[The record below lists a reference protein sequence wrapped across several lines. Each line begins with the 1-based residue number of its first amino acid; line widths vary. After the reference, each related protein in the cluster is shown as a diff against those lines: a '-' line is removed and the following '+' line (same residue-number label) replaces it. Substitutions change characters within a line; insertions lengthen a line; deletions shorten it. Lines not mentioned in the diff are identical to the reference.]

1 MKTALSF
8 AFILITVLLFW
19 AGMVQTKS
27 ENEKITQNVRQTSG
41 SLNLGNDNKHSK
53 SSSKEDIIAKK
64 NFFPDKRRTL
74 THLLRQEMSTAKLLY
89 RAKKTS
95 GEKGVTPREALDM
108 HRRVLDGK
116 LFLQHLTQMI
126 ESSAKAKK
134 VILGPFSNQSI
145 ALKNDALARSL
156 FSIAQK
162 DSNGTEV
169 IEISSRGKTI
179 EAASLLSQL
188 IYRAHIQMI
197 EQESAETPLLPVL
210 AELASSLKRKEKDI
224 EELRRQIQQRQ
235 SAKPIATVEEISLRA
250 ERDQCEKELAEHI
263 DVFSTLKEAREKDA
277 SSENLAA
284 LSILSNKGNLA
295 DFSDTIKQL
304 REFRNS
310 PKAKNK
316 AIREELD
323 HQIAQAMQKLGMEL
337 TRVITSLKEGYS
349 ETLKRRDE
357 VRARL
362 VTIAKA
368 TSSESKSN
376 PRFQLLEKRE
386 QEVLILQ
393 NRYDFQ
399 MARWQD
405 AKGLLVA
412 VNGKKNGP
420 D

>member
-27 ENEKITQNVRQTSG
+27 ENEKITQNVRHTSG

-53 SSSKEDIIAKK
+53 SSSKEDVIAKK
-64 NFFPDKRRTL
+64 NVYPDKRRTL

-95 GEKGVTPREALDM
+95 GEKGITPREALDM

-188 IYRAHIQMI
+188 IYRAHVQML
-197 EQESAETPLLPVL
+197 EQEAAQAPLLPAL
-210 AELASSLKRKEKDI
+210 AELAISLQRKKEDV
-224 EELRRQIQQRQ
+224 EDLRRQIQQRQ
-235 SAKPIATVEEISLRA
+235 SAKPIATVKEISLRA
-250 ERDQCEKELAEHI
+250 ELDQCEKELAEQI
-263 DVFSTLKEAREKDA
+263 DVLSTIQDSREKGA
-277 SSENLAA
+277 SIEKLAGLSA
-284 LSILSNKGNLA
+284 LSTKGDLA
-295 DFSDTIKQL
+295 DFSITIKQL
-304 REFRNS
+304 REARNS
-310 PKAKNK
+310 GKVKND
-316 AIREELD
+316 AFRQELD
-323 HQIAQAMQKLGMEL
+323 RKINLLNQKMEAEL
-337 TRVITSLKEGYS
+337 TQVITSLKNTYADTS
-349 ETLKRRDE
+349 KKRAD
-357 VRARL
+357 VRALL
-362 VTIAKA
+362 VQA
-368 TSSESKSN
+368 TKENFSESKYE
-376 PRFQLLEKRE
+376 PRFKLLEIRE
-386 QEVLILQ
+386 NEVEVLRS
-393 NRYDFQ
+393 RYEVSKSK
-399 MARWQD
+399 WEE
-405 AKGLLVA
+405 AKSLLVMDNDQA
-412 VNGKKNGP
+412 LAR

>member
-1 MKTALSF
+1 VKTALSF

-27 ENEKITQNVRQTSG
+27 ENEKITQSLRQTSG
-41 SLNLGNDNKHSK
+41 SLNFSNDDNRSN
-53 SSSKEDIIAKK
+53 SSSGEDIVTQKK
-64 NFFPDKRRTL
+64 NYPDKKRPLTL
-74 THLLRQEMSTAKLLY
+74 LLRQEMSTAKLLY

-95 GEKGVTPREALDM
+95 GKKGVTPQEALDM

-126 ESSAKAKK
+126 ESSANAKK
-134 VILGPFSNQSI
+134 VILGPFSNQPI
-145 ALKNDALARSL
+145 ALGNDALTRSL

-162 DSNGTEV
+162 DSNGSEI
-169 IEISSRGKTI
+169 IEISSRGKTP
-179 EAASLLSQL
+179 EAARLLSQL
-188 IYRAHIQMI
+188 IERAHAQML
-197 EQESAETPLLPVL
+197 EKESAQAPLLPVVAQL
-210 AELASSLKRKEKDI
+210 ALSLQRKEKEI

-250 ERDQCEKELAEHI
+250 ERDQCEKELAEHV
-263 DVFSTLKEAREKDA
+263 DVFSTLKEAREKGA
-277 SSENLAA
+277 TSENLAA
-284 LSILSNKGNLA
+284 LAILSNKGNLA

-323 HQIAQAMQKLGMEL
+323 HQIAQAMQKLGTEL
-337 TRVITSLKEGYS
+337 TEVITSLKEGYS
-349 ETLKRRDE
+349 ETLKRRNE

-386 QEVLILQ
+386 QEVFILQ
-393 NRYDFQ
+393 NRYQ
-399 MARWQD
+399 LTLSKWQE
-405 AKGLLVA
+405 AKLLLA
-412 VNGKKNGP
+412 VDNGH
-420 D
+420 

>member
-1 MKTALSF
+1 
-8 AFILITVLLFW
+8 
-19 AGMVQTKS
+19 
-27 ENEKITQNVRQTSG
+27 
-41 SLNLGNDNKHSK
+41 
-53 SSSKEDIIAKK
+53 
-64 NFFPDKRRTL
+64 
-74 THLLRQEMSTAKLLY
+74 
-89 RAKKTS
+89 
-95 GEKGVTPREALDM
+95 
-108 HRRVLDGK
+108 
-116 LFLQHLTQMI
+116 MI
-126 ESSAKAKK
+126 ESSANAKK
-134 VILGPFSNQSI
+134 IILGPFSNQSF
-145 ALKNDALARSL
+145 ALGNDALTRSL

-162 DSNGTEV
+162 DSNGSEI
-169 IEISSRGKTI
+169 IEISSRGKTP
-179 EAASLLSQL
+179 EAARLLSQL
-188 IYRAHIQMI
+188 IYRAQAQMLEKES
-197 EQESAETPLLPVL
+197 EQAPLLPVV
-210 AELASSLKRKEKDI
+210 AELTFSLQRKEKEI

-235 SAKPIATVEEISLRA
+235 SAKPIGTVEEISLRA
-250 ERDQCEKELAEHI
+250 ERDQCEKELAEHV
-263 DVFSTLKEAREKDA
+263 DVFSTLKEARKKGA
-277 SSENLAA
+277 SSENLATLA
-284 LSILSNKGNLA
+284 ILSNKGNLS
-295 DFSDTIKQL
+295 DFSSTIKQL
-304 REFRNS
+304 REFRHS

-349 ETLKRRDE
+349 ETLKRRNE

>member
-1 MKTALSF
+1 MKTALSS

-19 AGMVQTKS
+19 FGMVQTKS
-27 ENEKITQNVRQTSG
+27 ENEKITQNVRHTSG

-53 SSSKEDIIAKK
+53 SSSKEDVIAKK
-64 NFFPDKRRTL
+64 NFHPDKRRTL
-74 THLLRQEMSTAKLLY
+74 THLLRQEMSTATLLY

-95 GEKGVTPREALDM
+95 GEKGVTPQEALDM

-126 ESSAKAKK
+126 EDSAKAKK

-188 IYRAHIQMI
+188 FYLAHIQML
-197 EQESAETPLLPVL
+197 EQETAQAPLLPAL
-210 AELASSLKRKEKDI
+210 AELGISLQRKKEDV
-224 EELRRQIQQRQ
+224 EDLRRQIQQRQ
-235 SAKPIATVEEISLRA
+235 SAKPIATVKEISLRA
-250 ERDQCEKELAEHI
+250 ELDQCEKELAEQI
-263 DVFSTLKEAREKDA
+263 DVLSTIQDSREKGA
-277 SSENLAA
+277 SIEKLAGLSA
-284 LSILSNKGNLA
+284 LSTKGDLA
-295 DFSDTIKQL
+295 DFSITIKQL
-304 REFRNS
+304 REARNS
-310 PKAKNK
+310 GKVKND
-316 AIREELD
+316 AFRELLD
-323 HQIAQAMQKLGMEL
+323 HQIAQAKQKLETEL
-337 TRVITSLKEGYS
+337 TKVDISLNEAYS

-376 PRFQLLEKRE
+376 SRFQLLEKRE
-386 QEVLILQ
+386 QEVFILQ
-393 NRYDFQ
+393 NRYQ
-399 MARWQD
+399 STLSKWEE
-405 AKGLLVA
+405 AKLLLA
-412 VNGKKNGP
+412 VDNGH
-420 D
+420 

>member
-1 MKTALSF
+1 VKTALSS

-19 AGMVQTKS
+19 FGMVQTKS
-27 ENEKITQNVRQTSG
+27 ENEKITQNVRHTSG

-53 SSSKEDIIAKK
+53 TSSKEDIIAKK
-64 NFFPDKRRTL
+64 NDYPGKRGTL

-116 LFLQHLTQMI
+116 LFLQHLTQII
-126 ESSAKAKK
+126 ESSANAKK

-145 ALKNDALARSL
+145 ALGNDALTRSL
-156 FSIAQK
+156 FSIVLK
-162 DSNGTEV
+162 DSNGSETIEV
-169 IEISSRGKTI
+169 SSRGKTP
-179 EAASLLSQL
+179 EASRLLSQL
-188 IYRAHIQMI
+188 IYRAHAQMI

-235 SAKPIATVEEISLRA
+235 SAKPVATVEEISLRA
-250 ERDQCEKELAEHI
+250 ERDQCEKELVEH
-263 DVFSTLKEAREKDA
+263 VEVLSVLKEAREKGA
-277 SSENLAA
+277 SSENLAS

-295 DFSDTIKQL
+295 DFSDTIEQL
-304 REFRNS
+304 RKFRNS

-323 HQIAQAMQKLGMEL
+323 HQIAQAMQKLETEL
-337 TRVITSLKEGYS
+337 TTVITSLKEAYS
-349 ETLKRRDE
+349 KTSMRRDE
-357 VRARL
+357 VRSRL

-368 TSSESKSN
+368 TSSRSKSN

-386 QEVLILQ
+386 REVLSLQ
-393 NRYDFQ
+393 ERYELTLP
-399 MARWQD
+399 RWQE
-405 AKGLLVA
+405 AKLLVT
-412 VNGKKNGP
+412 VDDRQKGSQ
-420 D
+420 

>member
-1 MKTALSF
+1 MKTALSS

-19 AGMVQTKS
+19 FGMVQTKS
-27 ENEKITQNVRQTSG
+27 ENEKITQNVRHTSG

-53 SSSKEDIIAKK
+53 SSSKEDVIAKK
-64 NFFPDKRRTL
+64 NFHPDKRRTL
-74 THLLRQEMSTAKLLY
+74 THLLRQEMSTATLLY

-95 GEKGVTPREALDM
+95 GKKGVTPQEALDM

-126 ESSAKAKK
+126 ESGANAKK

-145 ALKNDALARSL
+145 ALKNDALTRSL

-162 DSNGTEV
+162 DYNGTEV

-188 IYRAHIQMI
+188 FYLAHIQML
-197 EQESAETPLLPVL
+197 EQETAQAPLLPAL
-210 AELASSLKRKEKDI
+210 AELAISLQRKKEDV
-224 EELRRQIQQRQ
+224 EDLRRQIQQRQ
-235 SAKPIATVEEISLRA
+235 SAKPIATVKEISLRA
-250 ERDQCEKELAEHI
+250 ELDQCEKELAEQI
-263 DVFSTLKEAREKDA
+263 DVLSTIQDSREKGA
-277 SSENLAA
+277 SIEKLAGLSA
-284 LSILSNKGNLA
+284 LSTKGDLA
-295 DFSDTIKQL
+295 DFSITIKQL
-304 REFRNS
+304 REARNS
-310 PKAKNK
+310 GKVKND
-316 AIREELD
+316 AFRELLD
-323 HQIAQAMQKLGMEL
+323 HQIAQAKQKLETEL
-337 TRVITSLKEGYS
+337 TKVDISLNEAYS

-386 QEVLILQ
+386 QEVFILQ
-393 NRYDFQ
+393 NRYQ
-399 MARWQD
+399 STLSKWEE
-405 AKGLLVA
+405 AKLLLA
-412 VNGKKNGP
+412 VDNGH
-420 D
+420 

>member
-1 MKTALSF
+1 VKTALSS

-19 AGMVQTKS
+19 FGMVQTKS
-27 ENEKITQNVRQTSG
+27 ENEKITQNVRHTSG

-53 SSSKEDIIAKK
+53 SSSKEDVIAKK
-64 NFFPDKRRTL
+64 NFHPDKRRTL
-74 THLLRQEMSTAKLLY
+74 THLLRQEMSTATLLY

-95 GEKGVTPREALDM
+95 GKKGVTPQEALDM

-126 ESSAKAKK
+126 ESGANAKK

-145 ALKNDALARSL
+145 ALKNDALTRSL

-162 DSNGTEV
+162 DYNGTEV

-188 IYRAHIQMI
+188 FYLAHIQML
-197 EQESAETPLLPVL
+197 EQETAQAPLLPAL
-210 AELASSLKRKEKDI
+210 AELAISLQRKKEDV
-224 EELRRQIQQRQ
+224 EDLRRQIQQRQ
-235 SAKPIATVEEISLRA
+235 SAKPIATVKEISLRA
-250 ERDQCEKELAEHI
+250 ELDQCEKELAEQI
-263 DVFSTLKEAREKDA
+263 DVLSTIQDSREKGA
-277 SSENLAA
+277 SIEKLAGLSA
-284 LSILSNKGNLA
+284 LSTKGDLA
-295 DFSDTIKQL
+295 DFSITIKQL
-304 REFRNS
+304 REARNS
-310 PKAKNK
+310 GKVKND
-316 AIREELD
+316 AFRELLD
-323 HQIAQAMQKLGMEL
+323 HQIAQAKQKLETEL
-337 TRVITSLKEGYS
+337 TKVDISLNEAYS

-386 QEVLILQ
+386 QEVFILQ
-393 NRYDFQ
+393 NRYQ
-399 MARWQD
+399 STLSKWEE
-405 AKGLLVA
+405 AKLLLA
-412 VNGKKNGP
+412 VDNGH
-420 D
+420 

>member
-1 MKTALSF
+1 VKTALSF

-19 AGMVQTKS
+19 AGIVQTKS
-27 ENEKITQNVRQTSG
+27 ENDKITQRVRQTSG
-41 SLNLGNDNKHSK
+41 SLNFSNDDNRSN
-53 SSSKEDIIAKK
+53 SSSREDIVTKK
-64 NFFPDKRRTL
+64 YIYPDKRRPLTL
-74 THLLRQEMSTAKLLY
+74 LLRQEMSTAKLLY

-95 GEKGVTPREALDM
+95 GKKSVTPREALDM

-126 ESSAKAKK
+126 ESSANAKK

-145 ALKNDALARSL
+145 ALGNDALTRSL

-162 DSNGTEV
+162 DSNGSEI
-169 IEISSRGKTI
+169 IEISSRGKTP
-179 EAASLLSQL
+179 EAARLLSQL
-188 IYRAHIQMI
+188 IYRAQAQML
-197 EQESAETPLLPVL
+197 EKESAQAPLLPVV
-210 AELASSLKRKEKDI
+210 AELTFSLQRKEKEI

-235 SAKPIATVEEISLRA
+235 SAKPIGTVEEISLRA
-250 ERDQCEKELAEHI
+250 ERDQCEKELAEHV
-263 DVFSTLKEAREKDA
+263 DVFSTLKEAREKGA
-277 SSENLAA
+277 SSENLATLA
-284 LSILSNKGNLA
+284 ILSNKGNLA
-295 DFSDTIKQL
+295 DFSGTIKQL
-304 REFRNS
+304 REFQHS

-393 NRYDFQ
+393 NRYDSQ